1 MRLCGP
7 NKCAKFF
14 SYQWPN
20 KKIHGVACFFVAD
33 LLADPVVFK
42 NQTNQPILYRRNWL
56 NQLHNYDR
64 FSRCIIIKWYV
75 EDSIDLRDIGFKEEA
90 CIETSCNDL
99 FI

>member
-42 NQTNQPILYRRNWL
+42 NETNQPIYIVEIGWIN
-56 NQLHNYDR
+56 
-64 FSRCIIIKWYV
+64 CITTTGSHDV
-75 EDSIDLRDIGFKEEA
+75 SLLSGM
-90 CIETSCNDL
+90 
-99 FI
+99 